1 MPKIA
6 VLIQPSLRHDL
17 FPEESLE
24 KLRRMG
30 DVVMFEED
38 RRPTGEDAKV
48 LLKDAE
54 ICVGSWGLPK
64 MDADV
69 IGAAPDLKLIVYAAG
84 SVKAFQTD
92 AVWERGIRVTSG
104 MPAIAVG
111 VAEFTV
117 GLMALGR
124 RDAFRRDAAMHGW
137 IEPSRAP
144 VRELWNSTV
153 GIVSLGMVGRT
164 VIEYLRPFK
173 VKRILAYD
181 PFVSADAV
189 AALGAEKT
197 EMDELLRESDI
208 VSLHAPNL
216 PETRHMIGAEQ
227 LQRMKDDALF
237 INTARGAVVKE
248 DDLIEELRKGRLY
261 ACLDVTDPEPP
272 LPDSPL
278 RSLPNVFL
286 TPHIAGPR
294 TQRLGILAV
303 EEVERYLQGQPPVC
317 EISREMLKYTS

>member
-6 VLIQPSLRHDL
+6 VLIQPSLRQAI
-17 FPEESLE
+17 FPDETLE
-24 KLRRMG
+24 KLRGLG
-30 DVVMFEED
+30 DVVMFEEE
-38 RRPTGEDAKV
+38 RRPTPDDAKA
-48 LLKDAE
+48 LLADAE
-54 ICVGSWGLPK
+54 VCVGSWGLPT
-64 MDADV
+64 MDAEILD
-69 IGAAPDLKLIVYAAG
+69 AAPALKLIVYGAG

-92 AVWERGIRVTSG
+92 ALWERGIRVTSG

-111 VAEFTV
+111 VAEFV
-117 GLMALGR
+117 AGLAVLGR

-137 IEPSRAP
+137 IEGSKAP

-153 GIVSLGMVGRT
+153 GIVSLGYVGRLT
-164 VIEYLRPFK
+164 IEYLRPFK
-173 VKRILAYD
+173 VKILAYD

-189 AALGAEKT
+189 EALGAEKV
-197 EMDELLRESDI
+197 ELEDLLRRSDI

-216 PETRHMIGAEQ
+216 PETRHMLRAEHF
-227 LQRMKDDALF
+227 RMMKDDALF

-248 DDLIEELRKGRLY
+248 DDLIVELQKGRLY

-272 LPDSPL
+272 MPDSPL

-294 TQRLGILAV
+294 THRLGILAV
-303 EEVERYLQGQPPVC
+303 EEVERYLSGQPFAC
-317 EISREMLKYTS
+317 EMTQDRLPFTS